1 MNIFLWSRWVP
12 LKRIL
17 LYHDHDDVV
26 HEETGSSDRHTLHE
40 QGRVLELWLSGFFTH
55 DPESKTRDLFVSLT
69 TIGSFRWNLYL
80 HWLIKTI

>member
-1 MNIFLWSRWVP
+1 MNIFLSFRWVP
-12 LKRIL
+12 LKRIA

-26 HEETGSSDRHTLHE
+26 HEETGSSDSHTLHE
-40 QGRVLELWLSGFFTH
+40 QGRVLELRLGRFFTH

-69 TIGSFRWNLYL
+69 TIGSFRCKLYS